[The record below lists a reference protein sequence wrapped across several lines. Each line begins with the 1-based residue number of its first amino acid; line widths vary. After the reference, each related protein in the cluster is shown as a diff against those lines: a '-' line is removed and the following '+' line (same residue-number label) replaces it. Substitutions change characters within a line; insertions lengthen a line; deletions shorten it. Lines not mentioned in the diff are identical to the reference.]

1 MKAMNI
7 QLDEPTRGPVD
18 ELIAATE
25 HKRQLK
31 EELAAVNKFIRDV
44 TPIVLEKFQAE
55 GTQSLNRDGNTVYL
69 KRNFF
74 VKPMISKP
82 DLVEALQEC
91 GYEDMVYPTYDARR
105 LASFI
110 KELDESGE
118 EIPRELLE
126 AIDTTEE
133 YTVVCRKS

>member
-1 MKAMNI
+1 VNI
-7 QLDEPTRGPVD
+7 ELDEPTRGPVD
-18 ELIAATE
+18 ELIALTE
-25 HKRQLK
+25 KKRNLDAEVDRLK
-31 EELAAVNKFIRDV
+31 EKIKEIKPV
-44 TPIVLEKFQAE
+44 VLEHFQQT
-55 GTQSLNRDGNTVYL
+55 GTNNISRNDNTVYL

-74 VKPMISKP
+74 VKPRISKP

-118 EIPRELLE
+118 EMPRELLE

-133 YTVVCRKS
+133 YTVICRKS